1 MKDYNEYTVS
11 EFVLDD
17 SFRRWVLK
25 NSPSESSFWEK
36 WQLDHPNQHEN
47 ISKAREFVLKMHR
60 SHELLSDD
68 ELKEALN
75 QLSEARNRENVF
87 VKPLLNRI
95 SWWKQAVAA
104 MVVLGLVGAIYAIY
118 QTNVNPPVAYEVRK
132 SQLGTQL
139 VEIINDDKT
148 EKWVSLPDGSKVR
161 LSPLSRLSYPKAF
174 ASAAREVYL
183 SGEGFFEVTKNPQK
197 PFLVY
202 ANELVT
208 KVLGTSFWVRAFD
221 KAEKVEVIV
230 KTGRVSVYSAEE
242 QAEKAPSTQ
251 LTGTILTPNQQVIF
265 DRKDENIE
273 KSLVST
279 PAPLV
284 EVAPQKSSGL
294 TFNSA
299 PVGQAFEA
307 LSQAYGI
314 EILYDKDVV
323 KNCEISAEFVNESF
337 YEQLDLICKAIDATY
352 QIVNAQIIIQGK
364 GCTPN

>member
-25 NSPSESSFWEK
+25 NSPSERSFWEK

-104 MVVLGLVGAIYAIY
+104 MVVLGFVGAIYAIY
-118 QTNVNPPVAYEVRK
+118 QTNFNPPVAYEVRK

-139 VEIINDDKT
+139 VEVINDDKT

-161 LSPLSRLSYPKAF
+161 LSPLSRLSYPKVF
-174 ASAAREVYL
+174 ASATREVYL

-221 KAEKVEVIV
+221 KAEKVEVVV
-230 KTGRVSVYSAEE
+230 KTGKVSVYSVEE
-242 QAEKAPSTQ
+242 DKKTATSELS
-251 LTGTILTPNQQVIF
+251 GTILTPNQQIVF
-265 DRKDENIE
+265 DRKEENLE
-273 KSLVST
+273 KSLVRI
-279 PAPLV
+279 PAPIASPI
-284 EVAPQKSSGL
+284 ESKSAGL
-294 TFNSA
+294 SFHNA
-299 PVGQAFEA
+299 PVSQALEA
-307 LSQAYGI
+307 LTLAYGI
-314 EILYDKDVV
+314 TIVYDKSTL
-323 KNCEISAEFVNESF
+323 KNCEISAEFIDETF
-337 YEQLDLICKAIDATY
+337 YQQLDLICKAIDANY
-352 QIVNAQIIIQGK
+352 QIIDAQVVIQGK
-364 GCTPN
+364 GCDTTP